1 MLTFNEKTRSYV
13 LTSDDKETA
22 KAAGLT
28 LSLKAKGNKGECVW
42 YTAGADKK
50 GEVNPYPV
58 LDWYDEADPETKLRL
73 CNFKMDYDASWA
85 TESNFYVPVPHRIN
99 PRTKEPYSLMPFQRA
114 GVEYCYN
121 RGNTLIGDVPGL
133 GKTVQAIGLA
143 NLTEAQRILIVCPAG
158 MRKHWRD
165 FAREW
170 SILRN
175 VATYPIVKASDGVH
189 PLANYVIISYD
200 LIRNPTMQKL
210 LASSK
215 WDLVIM
221 DEGHYVKTVD
231 ARRTQALFGTGV
243 YHEHGGIVQNAKRL
257 VALTGTPL
265 LNRPRECYTLARYL
279 NWEAIDFLSEDGF
292 KARYNP
298 SNAFEELVGRLPE
311 LRARL
316 RCNLMVRRHKED
328 VLKDLP
334 DKQYEMVHI
343 EPNGAI
349 KSVLAKEKLLDFD
362 PSSLFGGGGTF
373 IIDADNPISTV
384 RREMGEAKVPRIV
397 EHMRYLMEIV
407 ELPKVVL
414 FCHHRSVMSEL
425 AEQLASFGIVSYH
438 GGISPKGKEAAK
450 AAFIEDPKVR
460 IFLGQIDS
468 SGIGLDGLQH
478 VASHVVFG
486 EPAWTPGANEQ
497 AADRCHRI
505 GQHDNVIVQ
514 FLIVEGS
521 FDELVLEA
529 MLGKVHVI
537 DEALDGLAA

>member
-1 MLTFNEKTRSYV
+1 MLTFNPKTQSYV
-13 LTSDDKETA
+13 LVSEDKATA

-28 LSLKAKGNKGECVW
+28 LSTKAKGNKGECVW
-42 YTAGADKK
+42 YTADADKK
-50 GEVNPYPV
+50 GAINPYAV
-58 LDWYDEADPETKLRL
+58 LDWYDDADPDTKMRL
-73 CNFKMDYDASWA
+73 CNFKVDYDDSWA
-85 TESNFYVPVPHRIN
+85 VESNFYVPVPHRVN

-114 GVEYCYN
+114 GVEYAFK

-143 NLTEAQRILIVCPAG
+143 NLVEAQRVLVVCPAS
-158 MRKHWRD
+158 MRTHWQS

-170 SILRN
+170 STIRN
-175 VATYPIVKASDGVH
+175 VGTYPIMKAADGVH

-210 LASSK
+210 LASLK
-215 WDLVIM
+215 WDLIIM

-231 ARRTQALFGTGV
+231 ARRTQALFGTGQ
-243 YHEHGGIVQNAKRL
+243 YHKTGGIVQNAKRL

-265 LNRPRECYTLARYL
+265 LNRPRECYTLSRYL
-279 NWEAIDFLSEDGF
+279 NWEAIDFLSEDAF
-292 KARYNP
+292 KQRYNP
-298 SNAFEELVGRLPE
+298 SNVFGELVGRLPE

-316 RCNLMVRRHKED
+316 RCNFMVRRHKED

-349 KSVLAKEKLLDFD
+349 KSVLAKERLLDFD
-362 PSSLFGGGGTF
+362 PSSLFGGGNF
-373 IIDADNPISTV
+373 VIDADNPISTV
-384 RREMGEAKVPRIV
+384 RREMGEAKVPRII

-414 FCHHRSVMSEL
+414 FAHHRSVMDAL
-425 AEQLASFGIVSYH
+425 AESLASFGVVMYR
-438 GGISPKGKEAAK
+438 GGMSPKAKDAAK
-450 AAFIEDPKVR
+450 AAFIDDPRVR

-497 AADRCHRI
+497 AADRCHRM

-521 FDELVLEA
+521 FDELVLEH
-529 MLGKVHVI
+529 MLGKVHII